1 METQLSSI
9 AQRFANGTGGALALA
24 MIAFSV
30 VFLVLGGLTLIII
43 SVRYMAESIEK
54 TLAAKKQSAPAAK
67 KPQAPAAATPAPAKG
82 AEEGVIAAVIAAA
95 VAASGGGF
103 VTSVR
108 PSVAAPTQRSASWK
122 MAGRM
127 DLQV

>member
-30 VFLVLGGLTLIII
+30 VFLVLGGLTLIIL
-43 SVRYMAESIEK
+43 SVRYIAESVEK
-54 TLAAKKQSAPAAK
+54 ALAARKQPAPAAK
-67 KPQAPAAATPAPAKG
+67 KSQAPAAAAPAGK
-82 AEEGVIAAVIAAA
+82 AEDGVIAAVIAAA
-95 VAASGGGF
+95 VAVSGGGM

-108 PSVAAPTQRSASWK
+108 PSVAAPTQRAASWK
-122 MAGRM
+122 LAGRM